1 MADGRKKPVR
11 TPTSG
16 WHEIASGDI
25 GEVLNWEPGYE
36 LLEHAES
43 VLGALEE
50 LRGTEIDWEP
60 LLKGLPRFSF
70 LPDLFEQRQFSFQ
83 AWDQV
88 DGFHVLEEETEDVGS
103 MSGWFTFMRLEMD
116 HDRKQE
122 IYRSVTMLVK
132 RLEAYPPL
140 KPYL

>member
-1 MADGRKKPVR
+1 MTDGGKKPVR
-11 TPTSG
+11 TPQSG

-25 GEVLNWEPGYE
+25 GDMLHWEPVYE

-60 LLKGLPRFSF
+60 LLNGLPRFSF
-70 LPDLFEQRQFSFQ
+70 LPDLLEQRQFSFQ

-88 DGFHVLEEETEDVGS
+88 DGFRVLEEETEDVGS

-116 HDRKQE
+116 HDRNQE
-122 IYRSVTMLVK
+122 IYRSFTILVE